1 MSSDE
6 KKDFPLGFMIKTLLK
21 ERAMSMRTLSTL
33 TGIDTST
40 ISRIANGKQNAK
52 REHLLQ
58 MAEHLGVPGD
68 TLLRAAGFDIVRRED
83 PLHADIHASVHTIQE
98 VLTSSKLFDEKY
110 TVERVQQE
118 LTKYEQYA
126 LTEEGQQ
133 LIHKDFHA
141 KVEQVSG
148 AGPFID
154 QLRHMFEVFC
164 RCDISTEE
172 RAVLG
177 SGLLYFILS
186 TDTIPDYVFPIGY
199 LDDAIAVQ
207 IVFDR
212 LSDMKN
218 AANTD

>member
-1 MSSDE
+1 MSSSE

-21 ERAMSMRTLSTL
+21 ERAMSMRSLSTL

-40 ISRIANGKQNAK
+40 ISRIANGKQKAK

-58 MAEHLGVPGD
+58 MADHLGVPAE

-83 PLHADIHASVHTIQE
+83 HLHADIHASVHTIQE

-118 LTKYEQYA
+118 LTKYQQYA

-133 LIHKDFHA
+133 LIHKDFHT

-154 QLRHMFEVFC
+154 HLQQMYKQFC
-164 RCDISTEE
+164 QGNRSSEE
-172 RAVLG
+172 RSILG

-186 TDTIPDYVFPIGY
+186 ADTIPDYVFPIGY

-207 IVFDR
+207 LVFDR
-212 LSDMKN
+212 LSEMRNSSDSS
-218 AANTD
+218 